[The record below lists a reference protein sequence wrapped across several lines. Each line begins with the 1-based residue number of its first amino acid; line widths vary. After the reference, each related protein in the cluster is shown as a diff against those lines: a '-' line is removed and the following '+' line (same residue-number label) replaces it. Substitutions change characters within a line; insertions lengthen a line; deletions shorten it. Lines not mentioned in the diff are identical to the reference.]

1 MNLKVC
7 MNNIKNKNFLNT
19 AQGNQVLIDWIL
31 VIYSQKNREHNTEK
45 INSAFQQNINLYFP
59 ILRKGYILEK
69 LWKGWQKWEQP
80 SKSLSFSCII
90 LKTSCR
96 KNRDSLTRA
105 YFRPGVGHLHFLK
118 IPYMFTM
125 LQISLI

>member
-31 VIYSQKNREHNTEK
+31 VIYSQKNREHNMEK

-69 LWKGWQKWEQP
+69 L
-80 SKSLSFSCII
+80 
-90 LKTSCR
+90 
-96 KNRDSLTRA
+96 
-105 YFRPGVGHLHFLK
+105 
-118 IPYMFTM
+118 
-125 LQISLI
+125 